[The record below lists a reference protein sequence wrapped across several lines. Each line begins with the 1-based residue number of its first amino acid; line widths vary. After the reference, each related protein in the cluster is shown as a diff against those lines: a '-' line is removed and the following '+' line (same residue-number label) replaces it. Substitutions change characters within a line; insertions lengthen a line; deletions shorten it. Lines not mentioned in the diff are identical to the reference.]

1 MENWVI
7 PLTLIPGIGMI
18 ILSTSHLSTS
28 VSDEINTLLQKD
40 NCDRSL
46 IQIKISQL
54 CLLNIALVSLYIST
68 AIFSVTGLIEGIFT
82 LQNAMTN
89 SAFQQTLLVTG
100 VASLVIAT
108 FLLIAFSIRKVKIKR
123 DQFLKNISN

>member
-28 VSDEINTLLQKD
+28 VSDEINTLLHRD
-40 NCDRSL
+40 SCDRSL

-54 CLLNIALVSLYIST
+54 SLLNIALVCLYIST

-89 SAFQQTLLVTG
+89 SAFRQTLLVTG

>member
-54 CLLNIALVSLYIST
+54 SLLNIALVSLYIST
-68 AIFSVTGLIEGIFT
+68 AIFSITGLIEGIFT

-89 SAFQQTLLVTG
+89 SAFRQTLLVTG

>member
-28 VSDEINTLLQKD
+28 VSDEINTLLHRD
-40 NCDRSL
+40 SCDRSL

-54 CLLNIALVSLYIST
+54 SLLNIALVCLYIST

-89 SAFQQTLLVTG
+89 SAFRQTLLVTG

-123 DQFLKNISN
+123 DRFLKNISN

>member
-54 CLLNIALVSLYIST
+54 SLLNIALVSLYIST

>member
-28 VSDEINTLLQKD
+28 VSDEINTLLHRD
-40 NCDRSL
+40 SCDRSL

-54 CLLNIALVSLYIST
+54 SLLNIALVSLYIST

-123 DQFLKNISN
+123 DRFLKNISN